1 MKSIKRRFQKCS
13 THAAHCHREL
23 PVLLLLVAAV
33 LLQSILVINCQNT
46 GTATQLDNV
55 DSVSTSVEA
64 ANKARIEAELQHEE
78 EARKHA
84 QSVVRMAATDQLNSE
99 IITNRTRAYLS
110 CESGEMIVKI
120 NFTEPFRGVGYS
132 DYDRSS
138 PCKFYGDGGRYYELR
153 MPLKGCGTKQ
163 EAPRI
168 FINNIILRFHRSL
181 ELEEDEIKTI
191 ICRYPPPLAP
201 PPPLIAAPIL
211 EKPPENEK
219 LLPAHLSEVEL
230 ILIVSALLFLTLLML
245 GIGMG
250 YYCLKR
256 RNIRVVRKVPP
267 PFIPPPSL
275 SSSETYYES
284 DYDDYYRTNHGFT
297 EEDVDLTRQAVIVP
311 PLPFFETQR
320 LDDRFLTE
328 ANFTDIDEDVEFGR
342 VVAPKKPVF
351 TTIITEDYYITP
363 THTTE
368 IIDEITRQ
376 RLYVPSEKPLTTRRI
391 EDRFVTPMS
400 DTELVEDTTRQRT
413 FGPPVITTH
422 LTDDTFL
429 HPEEDTEITEE
440 QTTHRL
446 YRPHEPKPTVHTVD
460 DYFLHPEDDT
470 ELTEEIVNQRIV
482 GPPKP
487 PVASTRTEEDYFRD
501 VYEIDEMVDD
511 ATTDRTFVRPMPMT
525 RTVQTSDDEYVTHS
539 REVEEMFVDDKRMLA
554 LPPTKPTITVKNID
568 DFYVTNITETETN
581 ERTIRTGRSMPNLQ
595 LMPDDDDDDDVT
607 ERVTETERITKAGFD
622 VTLRSI
628 PQRPRGPSSSPPPPP
643 APSSPPYKPTKTTT
657 TTTIDD
663 TTTIEQ
669 TSTVTRE
676 TYKYEQVLNILDNPP
691 PNRVPDLEEHFPPPK
706 REKLRTVIIT
716 DEVFRTIIIESST
729 VEEYSER
736 IIRHPTYGPLFEPP
750 TWEVIFRLLSL
761 PEVVDFPTTFP
772 QQRKPP
778 LGSIR
783 SFASGFSAHEVRSVT
798 EEDVNFSRRR
808 VLTSAH
814 FVPPPDYPMGDDQPT
829 TDDDPHWASKLPDPR
844 HFEIPPA
851 DYAPIK
857 PAFASGRPRQRI
869 PPDPNHPN
877 RQPSTT
883 SSVFG
888 GRRLVDPYR
897 PSYTAASPSMRRR
910 FGSIGRSYSPD
921 IDALSLEPASTATFR
936 GAATTSSSYVQS
948 QLYSSA
954 TGSTTAQSSRYQ
966 QLQQQQQS
974 AEDREEI
981 KSTTE
986 TDVYDWKRYS

>member
-1 MKSIKRRFQKCS
+1 MKSIKRLFQKCS
-13 THAAHCHREL
+13 THAAHSHREL

-33 LLQSILVINCQNT
+33 LLQSILVVNCQNT

-99 IITNRTRAYLS
+99 IITNRTR
-110 CESGEMIVKI
+110 
-120 NFTEPFRGVGYS
+120 
-132 DYDRSS
+132 
-138 PCKFYGDGGRYYELR
+138 
-153 MPLKGCGTKQ
+153 
-163 EAPRI
+163 APRI

-376 RLYVPSEKPLTTRRI
+376 RLYVPPEKPLTTRRI

-511 ATTDRTFVRPMPMT
+511 ATTDRTFARPMPMT

-808 VLTSAH
+808 MMILTGLQSCPILGTLRYR
-814 FVPPPDYPMGDDQPT
+814 PPTMRPSSRHLPAGD
-829 TDDDPHWASKLPDPR
+829 HGNGYRL
-844 HFEIPPA
+844 I
-851 DYAPIK
+851 
-857 PAFASGRPRQRI
+857 
-869 PPDPNHPN
+869 PNHPN

-921 IDALSLEPASTATFR
+921 IDALSLEPASTACFR